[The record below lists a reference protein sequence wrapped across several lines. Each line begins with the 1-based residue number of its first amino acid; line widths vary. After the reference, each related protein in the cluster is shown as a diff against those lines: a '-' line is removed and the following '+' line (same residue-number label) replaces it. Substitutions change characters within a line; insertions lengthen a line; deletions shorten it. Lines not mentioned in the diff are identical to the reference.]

1 METSNVSKTLEVFF
15 MENSK
20 VSKTLEVFLIIQAF
34 S

>member
-15 MENSK
+15 MENSN